1 MQGMSW
7 TYSDVD
13 ASEDPAEAVAW
24 MDTMASW
31 PSVRAYKERTLE
43 VVADWQGVVLD
54 IGCGVGHEVRALG
67 EGAVGLDAST
77 AMLEEAYE
85 RGGVYVKGDV
95 HELPFDDG
103 SIGAVRTDRVLQHVV
118 DLGLA
123 LDEIVRVLARG
134 GAVVLAEPDQA
145 TLRIY
150 GTDPDLT
157 PSVIRFRTDVG
168 VRNGRIAS
176 RLAALL
182 RSLGVR
188 GVNSE
193 SFPISI
199 ADPNDAFGLPTWPR
213 LLVERGWFTEGQASR
228 FLASLERAAAA
239 GTFRY
244 DFDVVVTWGHKG

>member
-1 MQGMSW
+1 MSW

-13 ASEDPAEAVAW
+13 ASADPAEAVAW
-24 MDTMASW
+24 MDTMGSW

-43 VVADWQGVVLD
+43 VVGDWQGVVLD
-54 IGCGVGHEVRALG
+54 IGCGVGNEVRALG
-67 EGAVGLDAST
+67 EGAVGLDTSA
-77 AMLEEAYE
+77 AMLEVANE
-85 RGGVYVKGDV
+85 RGGVYVEGDV
-95 HELPFDDG
+95 HDLPFDYD
-103 SIGAVRTDRVLQHVV
+103 SVGAVRTDRVLQHVE
-118 DLGLA
+118 DPGLA
-123 LDEIVRVLARG
+123 LDEIVRVLKRG

-145 TLRIY
+145 TLHIW

-176 RLAALL
+176 RLGALL

-188 GVNSE
+188 SVNSE

-199 ADPNDAFGLPTWPR
+199 TDPADAFGLPTWPE

-228 FLASLERAAAA
+228 FLASLDDAVAA
-239 GTFRY
+239 GRFRY
-244 DFDVVVTWGHKG
+244 EFDVVVTWGHKG